1 MAQLPK
7 VVILGGGFAGLNT
20 AKRIDSSRY
29 EVHLVDRNNFHS
41 FPPLFYQV
49 ASSGIDPTAI
59 SFPLR
64 REMHKLHRPRNVR
77 FHMGKVMSVDVDAR
91 VVTTDI
97 ETLCYDYLVIALGTT
112 NNFFGDKTLIEKVY
126 TLKSVDESIRMRNEI
141 LYRCERAAVCSDAG
155 ERRRLLSFAVIGG
168 GPAGVEIAGALG
180 EQKRWIL
187 KRDYPGISPDEMTIK
202 LIEGSDRLLRT
213 MSEEAS
219 RTAAKGLADL
229 MVDVTLGRTMKSY
242 EGETVTLDDGSTFD
256 AGMVIWTAGV
266 TAVPFT
272 FIGKDAGS
280 LRGPGG
286 RVLTDA
292 TCRVPSHPEIFAIGD
307 NGIFMDE
314 RYQRGLPQL
323 AQVAIQEGRYV
334 ARGLNSGGRF
344 DSPFTYK
351 DKGSMATIGRNR
363 AVADI
368 GKMHMTGFPA
378 WVAWMFIHLIS
389 LLGMRNKL
397 SVLISW
403 VWAYFTHN
411 TAMRLLLKGSR
422 YPLRGDMND
431 NAR

>member
-20 AKRIDSSRY
+20 AKRIDGSRY
-29 EVHLVDRNNFHS
+29 EVHIVDRNNFHS

-64 REMHKLHRPRNVR
+64 REMRKLRPRNVR
-77 FHMGKVMSVDVDAR
+77 FHMGSIKSVDVDAR

-97 ETLCYDYLVIALGTT
+97 ETLTYDYLVIALGTT
-112 NNFFGDKTLIEKVY
+112 NNFFGDSTLIEKVY

-141 LYRCERAAVCSDAG
+141 LYRCERAAVCDDPA

-187 KRDYPGISPDEMTIK
+187 KRDYPYISPDEMSIR

-213 MSEEAS
+213 MSEVAS
-219 RTAAKGLADL
+219 ETAAKGLGDL

-242 EGETVTLDDGSTFD
+242 EGETVTLDDGSTFE

-272 FIGKDAGS
+272 FTGKEADKM
-280 LRGPGG
+280 RGPGG
-286 RVLTDA
+286 RVLTDP
-292 TCRVPSHPEIFAIGD
+292 TCRVPSHPEIMAIGD

-314 RYQRGLPQL
+314 RYPRGLPQL

-334 ARGLNSGGRF
+334 ARCLNRGGVF
-344 DSPFTYK
+344 DKPFTYK

-368 GKMHMTGFPA
+368 GKMHFTGFPA

-389 LLGMRNKL
+389 LLGMRNRL

-411 TAMRLLLKGSR
+411 TAMRLLLKGAH
-422 YPLRGDMND
+422 YPLRGNMND